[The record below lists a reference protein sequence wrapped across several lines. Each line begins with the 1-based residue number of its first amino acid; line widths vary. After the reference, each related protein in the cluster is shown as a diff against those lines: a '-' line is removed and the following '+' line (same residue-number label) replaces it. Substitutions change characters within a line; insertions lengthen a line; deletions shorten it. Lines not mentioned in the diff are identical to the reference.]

1 MVQVGVPDYLQD
13 IKRLKGLRSIGAPI
27 RADEELEEPMETLD
41 ISGTAQGSANL
52 PLPDPVDG
60 GIAPISYDVRA
71 NEVLKEDKDSQL
83 RKLGAGLA
91 QVVKS
96 QTPDNLYMAKS
107 VDAEMPSQPE
117 APESKS
123 GFTPYPKEAFSGDS
137 FKAIGDYFRTQFN
150 PQKRKEASAQNETIA
165 KKGRESRAISR
176 GLDPNRPE
184 IQSDLNSK
192 IDEGLKTPP
201 RPMYG
206 ATDQVANSPDLKAQ
220 FKTITGR
227 DFTPEI
233 QNFISEFEK
242 IAVSMDEGLQGY
254 DQNLSDRENQIKERI
269 ESGGAT
275 DEDKF
280 LIGMA
285 LLMPLIVGG
294 VFGAEAG
301 VSALGGTAGSLADI
315 YKQRKEQGLEDQDTL
330 TNLTKSRADVALK
343 RGELNANKLNAVNE
357 FTANLPKQ
365 ERDFLIG
372 KKEAVWIDPQ
382 TNQEQ
387 TGIELAP
394 GLVIRPEF
402 VTSKE
407 ELTNANKEARDLASA
422 KGAVETINSLTDDII
437 SIASQLKDKNVLQKG
452 FSSALV
458 NKDPSLRSVISDDV
472 EFQGRKVNA
481 GVTLDSKLKALV
493 DAYRQAKGMRA
504 LTGTVQ
510 DHIDGMLTNP
520 IGSFNSPKDTIDQML
535 YVKDLA
541 QTNLINNAESQGF
554 VPQFLQQDFS
564 QKNRRTNDKLNKQQD
579 QKDLVGIKQAL
590 NKS

>member
-27 RADEELEEPMETLD
+27 RADEDLEAPMDTLD
-41 ISGTAQGSANL
+41 VSGTSQGGANL
-52 PLPDPVDG
+52 PVLDPNDG
-60 GIAPISYDVRA
+60 GVAPISYDVRA
-71 NEVLKEDKDSQL
+71 NEVLKDDKNDQL

-91 QVVKS
+91 QVVKNQS
-96 QTPDNLYMAKS
+96 PDNLYNPKQTPEPEMAP
-107 VDAEMPSQPE
+107 EMPASEP
-117 APESKS
+117 PS
-123 GFTPYPKEAFSGDS
+123 GFTPYPKNAFDNGP
-137 FKAIGDYFRTQFN
+137 FQAIADYFS
-150 PQKRKEASAQNETIA
+150 PQKRKEVAQENAKLSQKARGIDTI
-165 KKGRESRAISR
+165 
-176 GLDPNRPE
+176 NPE
-184 IQSDLNSK
+184 MQSDFNSK

-201 RPMYG
+201 KPMYG

-227 DFTPEI
+227 DFSPEI

-554 VPQFLQQDFS
+554 VPEFLQQDFS

-579 QKDLVGIKQAL
+579 QKDLIGIKQAL